1 MLKTA
6 FAAFEA
12 CEQARVLA
20 PSAQAWVH
28 LWTASVHLGQ
38 AQLRQAGCM
47 QGETLR
53 LPADVPQLW
62 LAVGRYAEA
71 QGDWAQALRAYEQAQ
86 RLRPQDRLAA
96 IWRAHV
102 LARLGRLSEA
112 DALFESVGVH
122 CAWPARVTRMG
133 TAWWETLLNAPSP
146 ETLVPASA
154 GEWCVPA
161 PLQVGTAVLVSCDG
175 TYWERYG
182 AGLLESWSGQAQAAA
197 DDWTADAQNTP
208 QVWLHV
214 QLLNA
219 SATVVA
225 DARDRA
231 LAVGGVSVCHASVT
245 LPPLPTFGPQTQR
258 MAEHRTWFAA
268 ARLQCLPWWLARAK
282 TGVVVT
288 DLDVQW
294 HADPRTVWAQ
304 MGSASAGAV
313 RFDPRQRVLWEEWYM
328 TLAAFRADASGRAV
342 ASDVA
347 RYVTHFLQ
355 QEQGLWGL
363 DQAALW
369 SAFARHGGPIGLQ
382 TASREV
388 VAALPASLVRWPG
401 GPAHAQAILSTGV
414 ASQQSRAPVQP
425 TPARAAEGPRLCYTR
440 NFEDVMLQR
449 VFADVA
455 QGTYVDVGASAPV
468 WDSNTYALYRKGW
481 RGLAIEPLDYGVMWQ
496 RERPDDVWVQAAAG
510 QAEGELTLHVYGQ
523 AQQISTASPQ
533 MQALWAQRQI
543 QPDAQ
548 RTVPVHR
555 LSTLWDRHL
564 AVGRDVHV
572 LSVDVEG
579 MERQVL
585 LGLDWTRHRPWL
597 VLMEAVL
604 PGVPE
609 PTHAGWEDVLLAASY
624 VPVYFDGVNRF
635 YLAQERMVLRD
646 RLRLPPNVWDNF
658 VSARQ
663 QQLEQQVQVL
673 QAKLLQCQARWTA
686 QDQTRT

>member
-12 CEQARVLA
+12 CEQAMVLA

-231 LAVGGVSVCHASVT
+231 LAV
-245 LPPLPTFGPQTQR
+245 
-258 MAEHRTWFAA
+258 
-268 ARLQCLPWWLARAK
+268 
-282 TGVVVT
+282 
-288 DLDVQW
+288 
-294 HADPRTVWAQ
+294 
-304 MGSASAGAV
+304 
-313 RFDPRQRVLWEEWYM
+313 
-328 TLAAFRADASGRAV
+328 
-342 ASDVA
+342 
-347 RYVTHFLQ
+347 
-355 QEQGLWGL
+355 
-363 DQAALW
+363 
-369 SAFARHGGPIGLQ
+369 
-382 TASREV
+382 
-388 VAALPASLVRWPG
+388 
-401 GPAHAQAILSTGV
+401 
-414 ASQQSRAPVQP
+414 
-425 TPARAAEGPRLCYTR
+425 
-440 NFEDVMLQR
+440 
-449 VFADVA
+449 
-455 QGTYVDVGASAPV
+455 
-468 WDSNTYALYRKGW
+468 
-481 RGLAIEPLDYGVMWQ
+481 
-496 RERPDDVWVQAAAG
+496 
-510 QAEGELTLHVYGQ
+510 
-523 AQQISTASPQ
+523 
-533 MQALWAQRQI
+533 
-543 QPDAQ
+543 
-548 RTVPVHR
+548 
-555 LSTLWDRHL
+555 
-564 AVGRDVHV
+564 
-572 LSVDVEG
+572 
-579 MERQVL
+579 
-585 LGLDWTRHRPWL
+585 
-597 VLMEAVL
+597 
-604 PGVPE
+604 
-609 PTHAGWEDVLLAASY
+609 
-624 VPVYFDGVNRF
+624 
-635 YLAQERMVLRD
+635 
-646 RLRLPPNVWDNF
+646 
-658 VSARQ
+658 
-663 QQLEQQVQVL
+663 
-673 QAKLLQCQARWTA
+673 
-686 QDQTRT
+686 

>member
-12 CEQARVLA
+12 CEQAMVLA

-225 DARDRA
+225 DANGRLLLIEESADPGRDGR
-231 LAVGGVSVCHASVT
+231 
-245 LPPLPTFGPQTQR
+245 PLPGRGLVLNQPAGHLEPDET
-258 MAEHRTWFAA
+258 
-268 ARLQCLPWWLARAK
+268 LQ
-282 TGVVVT
+282 
-288 DLDVQW
+288 
-294 HADPRTVWAQ
+294 
-304 MGSASAGAV
+304 
-313 RFDPRQRVLWEEWYM
+313 
-328 TLAAFRADASGRAV
+328 
-342 ASDVA
+342 
-347 RYVTHFLQ
+347 
-355 QEQGLWGL
+355 
-363 DQAALW
+363 QAALRETLEESGW
-369 SAFARHGGPIGLQ
+369 DVRLTCFIGTYQWRTDDGRDYLRFAFGAEPVAHHPERPLDTGIVRALWLSPDELAQARPRMRSPLVWQAAQDWAARH
-382 TASREV
+382 
-388 VAALPASLVRWPG
+388 
-401 GPAHAQAILSTGV
+401 
-414 ASQQSRAPVQP
+414 
-425 TPARAAEGPRLCYTR
+425 PARENG
-440 NFEDVMLQR
+440 
-449 VFADVA
+449 
-455 QGTYVDVGASAPV
+455 
-468 WDSNTYALYRKGW
+468 
-481 RGLAIEPLDYGVMWQ
+481 
-496 RERPDDVWVQAAAG
+496 
-510 QAEGELTLHVYGQ
+510 
-523 AQQISTASPQ
+523 
-533 MQALWAQRQI
+533 
-543 QPDAQ
+543 
-548 RTVPVHR
+548 
-555 LSTLWDRHL
+555 
-564 AVGRDVHV
+564 
-572 LSVDVEG
+572 
-579 MERQVL
+579 
-585 LGLDWTRHRPWL
+585 
-597 VLMEAVL
+597 
-604 PGVPE
+604 
-609 PTHAGWEDVLLAASY
+609 
-624 VPVYFDGVNRF
+624 
-635 YLAQERMVLRD
+635 
-646 RLRLPPNVWDNF
+646 
-658 VSARQ
+658 
-663 QQLEQQVQVL
+663 
-673 QAKLLQCQARWTA
+673 
-686 QDQTRT
+686 